1 MSPIH
6 WNVPP
11 SLWPSPQ
18 SGGKAGANWGLGRGF
33 AVKRLVLWGLAG
45 GIVGV
50 LAGCQARVP
59 DSGQGVG
66 FNDYAQYELDRAQ
79 REAALNGVPATTGSF
94 VGTAPIGTG
103 PIGASSLPATPGA
116 IPSSDLAAAGIG
128 SAPLGAPL
136 NAPLNAT
143 GLIVPGSAIPTAPG
157 QPDLNRTTG
166 LQASPGNAAPVLL
179 NHSGI
184 SDEQEFAAVSGRE
197 SIESN
202 AQRLAQQAAAY
213 EVIQPTAIPQRDG
226 STGPNIIEYALNAPN
241 AVGQEYYSRFVFS
254 GQGRFRRNCA
264 GYTSP
269 DEAQRDFLSRG
280 GPDRDP
286 RGIDPDGDGFACGWD
301 PAPFRLAVQN

>member
-1 MSPIH
+1 MSLIH
-6 WNVPP
+6 WNVRP
-11 SLWPSPQ
+11 SLWPSLP
-18 SGGKAGANWGLGRGF
+18 SGGKGRFNRMRGRGF
-33 AVKRLVLWGLAG
+33 AVKRLVFLGV
-45 GIVGV
+45 IGV

-79 REAALNGVPATTGSF
+79 REAALSGVPGTTGSF
-94 VGTAPIGTG
+94 VGTAPIG
-103 PIGASSLPATPGA
+103 ASTLPATPGA

-128 SAPLGAPL
+128 SAPLNAPL
-136 NAPLNAT
+136 GAPLNAT
-143 GLIVPGSAIPTAPG
+143 GIAVPGSAILTAPG

-179 NHSGI
+179 NNAGI

-197 SIESN
+197 TIESN

-213 EVIQPTAIPQRDG
+213 EVIQPTAIPEREG
-226 STGPNIIEYALNAPN
+226 TAGPNIIDYALSAPN
-241 AVGQEYYSRFVFS
+241 TVGQEYYSRFVFS
-254 GQGRFRRNCA
+254 GQGRYQRNCA
-264 GYTSP
+264 AYVSP

-286 RGIDPDGDGFACGWD
+286 KGIDPDGDGFACGWD

>member
-1 MSPIH
+1 MR
-6 WNVPP
+6 
-11 SLWPSPQ
+11 
-18 SGGKAGANWGLGRGF
+18 GRGF
-33 AVKRLVLWGLAG
+33 AVKRLVFL
-45 GIVGV
+45 GIIGV

-79 REAALNGVPATTGSF
+79 REAALAGVPATTGNF

-103 PIGASSLPATPGA
+103 PIGASTLPATPGA
-116 IPSSDLAAAGIG
+116 IPTSDLTAAGIG
-128 SAPLGAPL
+128 AAPLGAPL
-136 NAPLNAT
+136 NATALNM
-143 GLIVPGSAIPTAPG
+143 PGTAIPTAPG
-157 QPDLNRTTG
+157 QPDLNRTSG

-179 NHSGI
+179 NNAGI

-197 SIESN
+197 TIESN

-226 STGPNIIEYALNAPN
+226 NTGPNIIEYALAAPN
-241 AVGQEYYSRFVFS
+241 TVGQEYYSRFVFS
-254 GQGRFRRNCA
+254 GQGRFQRNCA
-264 GYTSP
+264 AYGSP

-301 PAPFRLAVQN
+301 PAPFRLAVAN